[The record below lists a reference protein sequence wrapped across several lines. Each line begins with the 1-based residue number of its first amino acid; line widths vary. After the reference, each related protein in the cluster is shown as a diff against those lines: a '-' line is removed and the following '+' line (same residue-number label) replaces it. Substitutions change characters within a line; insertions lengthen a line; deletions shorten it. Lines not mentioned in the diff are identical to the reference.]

1 MPAVQG
7 KVHCVLIVRR
17 VSDYTA
23 VRDFSGAKPDGS
35 YRDVD
40 DDGSYP
46 KIIVSGPV
54 VQNTLVAESVVL
66 SCCPVVGIWH
76 ALLNGF

>member
-7 KVHCVLIVRR
+7 EVHCILIVRR
-17 VSDYTA
+17 VGDYTA
-23 VRDFSGAKPDGS
+23 VKDLSGAKPDGS

-46 KIIVSGPV
+46 KIFVSG
-54 VQNTLVAESVVL
+54 SVV
-66 SCCPVVGIWH
+66 
-76 ALLNGF
+76 